1 MKVTLKRLN
10 DAYHMQATNETGN
23 SIKMDGSPKIGGEN
37 LGARPMEVVLMSLAG
52 CSSID
57 VISILKKMKQKVTDY
72 NVEVDAEREPDMVPS
87 LFTSIHL
94 HYKLQGV
101 NLDADKVKRAIQLS
115 AEKYCSV
122 SKILEPTAKISWDF
136 SIEE

>member
-10 DAYHMQATNETGN
+10 DAYHMEATNETGN
-23 SIKMDGSPKIGGEN
+23 SIQMDGSPKIGGEN

-57 VISILKKMKQKVTDY
+57 VISILKKMKQEVTDY
-72 NVEVDAEREPDMVPS
+72 NVEVEAEREPDVVPS

-94 HYKLQGV
+94 HYKLTGV
-101 NLDADKVKRAIQLS
+101 DLDADKVKRAIQLS

-122 SKILEPTAKISWDF
+122 SKILEPTAKITWSMEL
-136 SIEE
+136 S